1 MCDSRRQRGSCG
13 VVVEVGGL
21 HMPFGMS
28 QRMSKWAWLR
38 YVFDRRVLSCGRRG
52 QVMLVKENVIV
63 HRRQCL
69 CVPGGSVICSC
80 MIVRR
85 ESSE

>member
-1 MCDSRRQRGSCG
+1 MCDSRRQRVSHG
-13 VVVEVGGL
+13 VVGEGGGL
-21 HMPFGMS
+21 HMPSGMIP
-28 QRMSKWAWLR
+28 RMSKWAWLR
-38 YVFDRRVLSCGRRG
+38 YVFDRKVQSCGRRE

-69 CVPGGSVICSC
+69 CVPGGSVTCNC